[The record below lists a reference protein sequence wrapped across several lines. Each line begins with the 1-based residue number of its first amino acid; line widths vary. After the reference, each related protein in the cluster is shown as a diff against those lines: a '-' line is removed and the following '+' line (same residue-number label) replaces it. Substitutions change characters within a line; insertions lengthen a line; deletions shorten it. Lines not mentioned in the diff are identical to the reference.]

1 VKQTLK
7 KLVKEWEE
15 RKLPEIIPREKDPIK
30 LISWKVFKAIPIVG
44 FRRTGKTFLL
54 LSVAKKLGKENT
66 IYIDFED
73 ERIPQ
78 KTEILTNFSEIIKEM
93 YGRRKLVLLLDE
105 IQNIPNWSRWVRRML
120 DSFNYQIILSGS
132 SSKLSS
138 KEIPTE
144 LRGRCISLEIYPLSF
159 SEFLKFKNEDIEKLT
174 DALKLNLL
182 REYINFGGLPEIVLS
197 EEAKKY
203 LLIEE
208 YFKTF
213 LVRDIFERYKIR
225 NKELMRELIRLLLNS
240 SYVTITKMFNTLKSI
255 SHKVGKETL
264 ANYFYYLR
272 TSLFVDFL
280 EIISPKIKNSLKA
293 PRKVMF
299 IDNFFL
305 RRFSSK
311 FSENIGR
318 LMENCV
324 FVQLKRKASENQ
336 LLEIFYWKDYQQ
348 NEVDF
353 VIKEGLE
360 VKQLIQVT
368 YASSKDEI
376 EKREIKALLKASE
389 LLKCKDLLCITWDYE
404 DEIKI
409 KNKKIAFKP
418 LWKWLLENILFE
430 IKV

>member
-1 VKQTLK
+1 VKQILK
-7 KLVKEWEE
+7 TLVKEWEE
-15 RKLPEIIPREKDPIK
+15 KKLPNIIPREKDPTK
-30 LISWKVFKAIPIVG
+30 LISWNIFKAIPIVG

-54 LSVAKKLGKENT
+54 LNVAKELGKENT

-78 KTEILTNFSEIIKEM
+78 KAETLTSFSEIIKEM
-93 YGRRKLVLLLDE
+93 YGRKKLILLLDE

-159 SEFLKFKNEDIEKLT
+159 SEFLRFKNEDIEKLT
-174 DALKLNLL
+174 DSLKLNLL
-182 REYINFGGLPEIVLS
+182 REYMNFGGLPEVVLS

-240 SYVTITKMFNTLKSI
+240 SYVTITKVFDTLKSMG
-255 SHKVGKETL
+255 HKIGKGTL

-299 IDNFFL
+299 IDNFFIK
-305 RRFSSK
+305 RFSSK

-324 FVQLKRKASENQ
+324 FIELKRMMSENH

-348 NEVDF
+348 HEVDF
-353 VIKEGLE
+353 VIKEGLKI
-360 VKQLIQVT
+360 KQLIQVT
-368 YASSKDEI
+368 YATSKDEI
-376 EKREIKALLKASE
+376 EKREIRALLKASQ
-389 LLKCKDLLCITWDYE
+389 LLNCKNLLIITWDYE
-404 DEIKI
+404 DEMKTNNRKI
-409 KNKKIAFKP
+409 VFKP
-418 LWKWLLENILFE
+418 LWKWLLE
-430 IKV
+430 